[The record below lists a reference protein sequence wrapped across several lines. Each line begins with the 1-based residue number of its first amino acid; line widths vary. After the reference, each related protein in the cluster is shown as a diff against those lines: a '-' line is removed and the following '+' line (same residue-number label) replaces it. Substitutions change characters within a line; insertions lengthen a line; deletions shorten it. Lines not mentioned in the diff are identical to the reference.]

1 MKTPQ
6 EKRANFKRLALARLK
21 KADKAI
27 RVIGNLANPTDY
39 GYTEEEAS
47 NVIAVLKMA
56 VDEVEIKFDGKKAPL
71 VAIDFSHTEAD

>member
-1 MKTPQ
+1 
-6 EKRANFKRLALARLK
+6 
-21 KADKAI
+21 
-27 RVIGNLANPTDY
+27 VIGNLANPTAY

-47 NVIAVLKMA
+47 NLIAVLKMA

>member
-1 MKTPQ
+1 MKPLS

-27 RVIGNLANPTDY
+27 RVIGNLANPTAY

-47 NVIAVLKMA
+47 NLIAVLKMA
-56 VDEVEIKFDGKKAPL
+56 VDEVEIKFDGKKA
-71 VAIDFSHTEAD
+71 